1 MCFVEAWK
9 VEIQHFLVS
18 ETGHVQDDLFSFKPR
33 DMICY
38 LGISRGDGGNRS
50 SSDKARSLLRLLV
63 PSNGH
68 VVLRIVINYSFQQ
81 LMRCL
86 MVGTCLVFFAFQQSH
101 ASCFPL
107 IPVLMLS

>member
-1 MCFVEAWK
+1 MCFIEAWK

-38 LGISRGDGGNRS
+38 LGISRGDGGNQS

-68 VVLRIVINYSFQQ
+68 VVLRIVISSSFWQ
-81 LMRCL
+81 LRRCL
-86 MVGTCLVFFAFQQSH
+86 MVGTFVFF
-101 ASCFPL
+101 C
-107 IPVLMLS
+107 LSTEPR